1 MVTRNGRRAVRLV
14 VGLTVCLIAAAVSAQ
29 TPNYGVTVVSEK
41 KMDFTTLKTYV
52 WTNGQPAALPS
63 ADKQLVAAIE
73 KELAGVGLKKLTT
86 GKADVDVAYGAL
98 RRTDVD
104 TNSKPDATGAMKRY
118 EVGSVYVVMFEPGTR
133 NPILRLR
140 LDKPLEMDP
149 AKAEATVNAAVAEL
163 FTKYPTR
170 RPKK

>member
-1 MVTRNGRRAVRLV
+1 MATREKRTVGLV
-14 VGLTVCLIAAAVSAQ
+14 VGLTACLIAAAVSAQ
-29 TPNYGVTVVSEK
+29 KPNYGVTVVSEK
-41 KMDFTTLKTYV
+41 KMDFTTLKTYA

-104 TNSKPDATGAMKRY
+104 TNSKPDATGALKRY

-133 NPILRLR
+133 NPVLRLR
-140 LDKPLEMDP
+140 LDKPIDMEM
-149 AKAEATVNAAVAEL
+149 AKAEETINAAVGEL
-163 FTKYPTR
+163 FTQYPTR